1 MIPYSR
7 QEIDK
12 NIEIVKKVL
21 KSRFITQK
29 SNQYFHEKKLI
40 VKSWFKIIVYL

>member
-12 NIEIVKKVL
+12 KDIEGKKVL
-21 KSRFITQK
+21 NQIYYKG
-29 SNQYFHEKKLI
+29 SNQYFRKKFVIKLVQNI
-40 VKSWFKIIVYL
+40 V

>member
-12 NIEIVKKVL
+12 KDIRSVEKVL
-21 KSRFITQK
+21 KSRFITQG
-29 SNQYFHEKKLI
+29 NQINIFEKKFVIKLVQNI
-40 VKSWFKIIVYL
+40 VWL

>member
-12 NIEIVKKVL
+12 KDIRSVEKSSQIKIYYTKDQINI
-21 KSRFITQK
+21 F
-29 SNQYFHEKKLI
+29 EKKNL
-40 VKSWFKIIVYL
+40 